1 MKLSDLL
8 GCLGG
13 AAILLSAFIT
23 VPVLGPFLGLLTPL
37 PFLYFSTKLG
47 FTQGLKASAL
57 VLLLIGLTA
66 HLADQT
72 HLVLFS
78 VEFAVLGLVLSELY
92 RRNLSYGQTLLWGT
106 VAMLAVGFG
115 FLYATAL
122 SHGLG
127 PLEMIKAYL
136 KEQLNGAMAIYGNA
150 TDDPEKAAELQ
161 AYGHAI
167 LEVIS
172 KIYPSLMV
180 IGTGFV
186 VWLNVTVSRPLFRFG
201 RLSYPDF
208 VPLRHWRVSE
218 YLVWGVIGSGFA
230 LFLDSGAVKLIAWNI
245 LIVLMAVY
253 LLQGASILSFFFNK
267 FRFPLW
273 ARVGVSLL
281 IVLQQVFL
289 AVLTLAGLF
298 DQWVDFRKIHKRAG
312 R

>member
-13 AAILLSAFIT
+13 AAFLISAFVI
-23 VPVLGPFLGLLTPL
+23 VPVLGPLFGLLTPL

-47 FTQGLKASAL
+47 FAQGLKASAL
-57 VLLLIGLTA
+57 VLLLIGVTA

-78 VEFAVLGLVLSELY
+78 AEFAVLGLVL
-92 RRNLSYGQTLLWGT
+92 RTLLWGT
-106 VAMLAVGFG
+106 LAMLGVGFG
-115 FLYATAL
+115 FLYSAGL
-122 SHGLG
+122 SQGLG
-127 PLEMIKAYL
+127 PFEVIQGYL
-136 KEQLNGAMAIYGNA
+136 KEQVNAIMAIYGSA
-150 TDDPEKAAELQ
+150 ADDPEKAAELQ
-161 AYGHAI
+161 AYGRAI
-167 LEVIS
+167 LEVILR
-172 KIYPSLMV
+172 IYPSLMI

-201 RLSYPDF
+201 RLKYPDF
-208 VPLRHWRVSE
+208 VPLHHWRVPE
-218 YLVWGVIGSGFA
+218 YLVWAVIVSGFA
-230 LFLDSGAVKLIAWNI
+230 LFLASGAVKSIAWNV

-253 LLQGASILSFFFNK
+253 LLQGVSILSFFFNK

-281 IVLQQVFL
+281 IVVQQVFL

>member
-13 AAILLSAFIT
+13 AALLISAFIT
-23 VPVLGPFLGLLTPL
+23 VPVLGPLFGLLTPL
-37 PFLYFSTKLG
+37 PFLYYSTKLG
-47 FTQGLKASAL
+47 FAQGLKASAL

-66 HLADQT
+66 QLAGQT
-72 HLVLFS
+72 HLVLFAI
-78 VEFAVLGLVLSELY
+78 EFAVLGMVLSELY
-92 RRNLSYGQTLLWGT
+92 RRNLSYGRTLLWGT
-106 VAMLAVGFG
+106 AAMLGVGFG
-115 FLYATAL
+115 FLYAAGL
-122 SHGLG
+122 SQGLG
-127 PLEMIKAYL
+127 PFEVIQGYL
-136 KEQLNGAMAIYGNA
+136 NEQLNGVMAIYGSA
-150 TDDPEKAAELQ
+150 AEDPEKAAELQ
-161 AYGHAI
+161 AYGRAI

-172 KIYPSLMV
+172 RIYPSLMI

-186 VWLNVTVSRPLFRFG
+186 VWMNVTVSRPLFRLG
-201 RLSYPDF
+201 RVQYPDF
-208 VPLRHWRVSE
+208 VPLHHWRAPE
-218 YLVWGVIGSGFA
+218 YLVWAVIVSGFA
-230 LFLDSGAVKLIAWNI
+230 LFLASGAVTSIAWNA

-253 LLQGASILSFFFNK
+253 LLQGVSILSFFFNK

>member
-13 AAILLSAFIT
+13 AAILISAFIT
-23 VPVLGPFLGLLTPL
+23 VPVLGPLFGLLTPL

-47 FTQGLKASAL
+47 FAQGLKASAL
-57 VLLLIGLTA
+57 VLLLIGFTA
-66 HLADQT
+66 HLAGQT

-92 RRNLSYGQTLLWGT
+92 RRNLSYGHTLLWGT
-106 VAMLAVGFG
+106 LAMLGVGFG
-115 FLYATAL
+115 FLHAAGL
-122 SHGLG
+122 SQGLG
-127 PLEMIKAYL
+127 PFEVIQGYL
-136 KEQLNGAMAIYGNA
+136 TEQLNAVMAIYGSA
-150 TDDPEKAAELQ
+150 ADDPERAAELQ
-161 AYGHAI
+161 AYGRAI

-172 KIYPSLMV
+172 RIYPSLMI

-186 VWLNVTVSRPLFRFG
+186 VWLNVTVSKPLFRFG
-201 RLSYPDF
+201 RLKYPDF
-208 VPLRHWRVSE
+208 VPLQHWRVPE
-218 YLVWGVIGSGFA
+218 YLVWAVIVSGFA
-230 LFLDSGAVKLIAWNI
+230 LFLASGAVKSIAWNV
-245 LIVLMAVY
+245 LIVLMVVY
-253 LLQGASILSFFFNK
+253 LLQGVSILSFFFNK

-281 IVLQQVFL
+281 IIVQQMFL

>member
-13 AAILLSAFIT
+13 AALLISAFVTI
-23 VPVLGPFLGLLTPL
+23 PVLGPLFGLLTPL

-47 FTQGLKASAL
+47 FAQGLKASAL
-57 VLLLIGLTA
+57 VLLLIGVTA

-78 VEFAVLGLVLSELY
+78 AEFAVLGLVLSELY
-92 RRNLSYGQTLLWGT
+92 RRNLSYGRTLLWGT
-106 VAMLAVGFG
+106 LVMLGVGFG
-115 FLYATAL
+115 FLYSAGI
-122 SHGLG
+122 SQGLG
-127 PLEMIKAYL
+127 PFEVIRGYL
-136 KEQLNGAMAIYGNA
+136 KEQVDAVMAIYGSA
-150 TDDPEKAAELQ
+150 ADDPEKAAELQ
-161 AYGHAI
+161 AYGRAI
-167 LEVIS
+167 LEVILR
-172 KIYPSLMV
+172 IYPSLMI

-201 RLSYPDF
+201 RLKYPDF
-208 VPLRHWRVSE
+208 VPLHHWRVPE
-218 YLVWGVIGSGFA
+218 YLVWAVIVSGFA
-230 LFLDSGAVKLIAWNI
+230 LFLASGAVKSIAWNV

-253 LLQGASILSFFFNK
+253 LLQGVSILSFFFNK

>member
-13 AAILLSAFIT
+13 AALLLSAFIT
-23 VPVLGPFLGLLTPL
+23 VPVLGPLFGLLTPL
-37 PFLYFSTKLG
+37 PFLYSSTKLG
-47 FTQGLKASAL
+47 FAQGLKASAL

-78 VEFAVLGLVLSELY
+78 IEFAVLGLVLSELY

-106 VAMLAVGFG
+106 MAMLGVGFG
-115 FLYATAL
+115 FLYAAGL
-122 SHGLG
+122 SQGLG
-127 PLEMIKAYL
+127 PFEMIQAYL
-136 KEQLNGAMAIYGNA
+136 KEQLNGAMAIYGGA
-150 TDDPEKAAELQ
+150 SDDPQKAAEIQ
-161 AYGHAI
+161 AYGRVI

-172 KIYPSLMV
+172 RIYPSLMI

-186 VWLNVTVSRPLFRFG
+186 VWLNVTVSKPLFRFG
-201 RLSYPDF
+201 RLKYPEF
-208 VPLRHWRVSE
+208 VPLHHWRVPE
-218 YLVWGVIGSGFA
+218 YLVWGVIVSGFA
-230 LFLDSGAVKLIAWNI
+230 LFLASGTVKFIAWNV

-298 DQWVDFRKIHKRAG
+298 DQWVDFRKIHRRAG

>member
-13 AAILLSAFIT
+13 AALLISAFIT
-23 VPVLGPFLGLLTPL
+23 IPVLGPFLGLLTPL
-37 PFLYFSTKLG
+37 PFLYSSTKLG
-47 FTQGLKASAL
+47 FVQGLKTSAL

-66 HLADQT
+66 NLAGQT
-72 HLVLFS
+72 YLIMFS
-78 VEFAVLGLVLSELY
+78 IEFAVLGILLSDLY

-106 VAMLAVGFG
+106 IAMLLVGFG
-115 FLYATAL
+115 FLYAAGL
-122 SHGLG
+122 SQGLG
-127 PLEMIKAYL
+127 PLEVIQRYL
-136 KEQLNGAMAIYGNA
+136 KAQLNGVMALYGGDA
-150 TDDPEKAAELQ
+150 GDPEKAAEFQ
-161 AYGHAI
+161 AYGRAV
-167 LEVIS
+167 LEVILR
-172 KIYPSLMV
+172 IYPSLMI

-201 RLSYPDF
+201 KLRYPDF
-208 VPLRHWRVSE
+208 VPLHHWRAPE
-218 YLVWGVIGSGFA
+218 HLVWAVIVSGFA
-230 LFLDSGAVKLIAWNI
+230 LFLGAGAVESIAWNV

-253 LLQGASILSFFFNK
+253 LLQGVSILSFFFNK

-273 ARVGVSLL
+273 ARVGVWLL

-289 AVLTLAGLF
+289 GVLALAGLF